1 MFSNYEAVG
10 NFLLRELVRTQDL
23 PSETYWAHA
32 SLDPE
37 TKSIALVTNRR
48 VYVLRSAQLWAG
60 WSVDKNIPISNLVAV
75 PQVEGNR
82 LIFATIKVFSCNNC
96 YFYEA

>member
-23 PSETYWAHA
+23 PLETYWAHA
-32 SLDPE
+32 SLDPD

-48 VYVLRSAQLWAG
+48 VYVLRNTQLWAG

-82 LIFATIKVFSCNNC
+82 LIFATIKVI
-96 YFYEA
+96 